1 MHAKSCRSQRREQQS
16 LLGVREASS
25 VKATFGTDS
34 GVWEFLRGDFESNLQ
49 ILKPETDMEIRESE
63 INHLLYCR

>member
-1 MHAKSCRSQRREQQS
+1 MLRAAEARGGSSRACWASGR
-16 LLGVREASS
+16 LL

-34 GVWEFLRGDFESNLQ
+34 GVWEFPRGDFESNLQ